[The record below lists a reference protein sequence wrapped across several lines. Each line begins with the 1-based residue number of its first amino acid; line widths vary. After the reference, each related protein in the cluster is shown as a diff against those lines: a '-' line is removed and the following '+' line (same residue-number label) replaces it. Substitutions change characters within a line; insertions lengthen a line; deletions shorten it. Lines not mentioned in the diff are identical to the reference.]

1 MFPELNNSNFEE
13 LIFEHYKKISHKYD
27 SLISSGNR
35 CLFDK
40 KSKKTITLA
49 QLFVH
54 QFMNKLVK
62 NNDDNRGLLCWHSTG
77 SGKTCLAT
85 GAMSAFKSEEDR
97 QNIVYLTSVDA
108 KKANPPENFYNC
120 TKDFFPTFKEHLDKK
135 KSKDNKSID
144 SLFNKN
150 KIHFHTFA
158 TLTHHIGLAKPN
170 KKTYPNFL
178 QNSLL
183 IIDEIHQIFKPLPN
197 QKLEH
202 DALKQF
208 LLNTNDNRLENT
220 KILILTATPGDNIK
234 DILMLL
240 NMIRKKNSPEIILPN
255 LENQDSINKFSNEIR
270 SLVSYFDASMDYTK
284 FPKLY
289 QIPIHTTFMAD
300 INKNVKQNSKNTKKD
315 KQDKQDK
322 QFLKYLEKLKEVSND
337 QKNYDELMNK
347 NELNKFYRTLR
358 KYSNML
364 FNYVND
370 MSINEFSSKL
380 PYLFEKIENNPKQK
394 HYIYSAFFEARGFG
408 QSVIGIGKLLKK
420 HLDYK
425 EFTISQANQIKS
437 LKDIQKANRFILIG
451 TTDLDKKTDNEINQE
466 LKKVK
471 KLLDFYN
478 DPLNKNGEYIQ
489 LLLASKKFN
498 ESIDLKAV
506 RHIHIFEPL
515 VSWIARKQTLGRAVR
530 YCSHKDLD
538 KSEWDVKLHEYI
550 SEKPHNFTLLQPE
563 FLQNEINYIKE
574 NIDKQNKDILDYSNK
589 NTTSKNKDSCDLKD
603 YYKNRIKRK
612 KEILKK
618 LSKRENELT
627 NLLNNRNLE
636 MIDNK
641 VYETAKNKFKEL
653 SILNKIIKENAI
665 DCLLFNEFHNKIL
678 DNSEKI
684 KCKNY

>member
-1 MFPELNNSNFEE
+1 
-13 LIFEHYKKISHKYD
+13 
-27 SLISSGNR
+27 
-35 CLFDK
+35 
-40 KSKKTITLA
+40 
-49 QLFVH
+49 
-54 QFMNKLVK
+54 
-62 NNDDNRGLLCWHSTG
+62 
-77 SGKTCLAT
+77 
-85 GAMSAFKSEEDR
+85 
-97 QNIVYLTSVDA
+97 
-108 KKANPPENFYNC
+108 
-120 TKDFFPTFKEHLDKK
+120 
-135 KSKDNKSID
+135 
-144 SLFNKN
+144 
-150 KIHFHTFA
+150 
-158 TLTHHIGLAKPN
+158 
-170 KKTYPNFL
+170 
-178 QNSLL
+178 
-183 IIDEIHQIFKPLPN
+183 
-197 QKLEH
+197 
-202 DALKQF
+202 
-208 LLNTNDNRLENT
+208 
-220 KILILTATPGDNIK
+220 
-234 DILMLL
+234 
-240 NMIRKKNSPEIILPN
+240 
-255 LENQDSINKFSNEIR
+255 
-270 SLVSYFDASMDYTK
+270 MDYTK

-300 INKNVKQNSKNTKKD
+300 INKNVKQNVKQSSKNTKK
-315 KQDKQDK
+315 DKQDK
-322 QFLKYLEKLKEVSND
+322 QFLKYLEKLKEVPNE

-437 LKDIQKANRFILIG
+437 LKELQKAKRYIIIG
-451 TTDLDKKTDNEINQE
+451 TTDLDNKTDNEINQE